1 MEVDYSV
8 IALMRGLDRDHWT
21 LILAG
26 TSTIGTQAAIESV
39 SDKDF
44 LEELL
49 GQVKIPSGA
58 DMKPLEALLR
68 VKVANDVPLQTQLLA
83 ARRTE

>member
-1 MEVDYSV
+1 MTTRR
-8 IALMRGLDRDHWT
+8 LHRNHWT

-49 GQVKIPSGA
+49 GELKTARGA
-58 DMKPLEALLR
+58 DVKAFGALLR
-68 VKVANDVPLQTQLLA
+68 VKVANDVPLQTHVVT
-83 ARRTE
+83 ARHTE